1 VLDDGDHPVGHEPA
15 GPDHLA
21 APGDLGDLD
30 DAAPGGDLDPAPG
43 TGGLDLEPL
52 DAASGIDHDLHPV
65 TLHRAILAGA
75 GDPGRRPRGG
85 FTRRW
90 VWRILVAG
98 KDRATEGG
106 HMKKFLILLGIIGLV
121 IAVTMYLRN
130 RQVESEF

>member
-15 GPDHLA
+15 RPDHLA
-21 APGDLGDLD
+21 ATGDLRDLD
-30 DAAPGGDLDPAPG
+30 HPAPGGHLDPTPR

-52 DAASGIDHDLHPV
+52 DAPSGVDHDLHPV
-65 TLHRAILAGA
+65 TLHLAILAGA
-75 GDPGRRPRGG
+75 GDPGRWAGEASRLAG
-85 FTRRW
+85 

-106 HMKKFLILLGIIGLV
+106 DMKKFLILLGIIGLV